1 MKVETGLEAKIE
13 SLRVALDESTAAAR
27 VTNALILAQ
36 AMRAD
41 LTNPVDAQRV
51 LRYLDSVEKYVGSD
65 SHE

>member
-13 SLRVALDESTAAAR
+13 SLKAALDESTAAAR

-51 LRYLDSVEKYVGSD
+51 LRYLDSVEKYVRSG